1 MNTKIAFPAVLS
13 VIALLGLGSAGCAS
27 EAPVEGEG
35 ASSNALSTSANQH
48 TAYSFFVGKGLT
60 KIQSAAIV
68 GNLIQESGVSP
79 TIAQAGGP
87 GRGIA
92 QWSVGGRWDHT
103 PGDNLH
109 SFAASRGESATSL
122 DAQLEFIWFELENF
136 PQYGLAKLENAKT
149 LSTAVVAFQTDFE
162 VCGACNQSRRIQD
175 AQSVL
180 NAFGNEATPVDT
192 NDQSGPSNGG
202 TSGTSGTSNANNT
215 PAEEAGC
222 YSPTL
227 EREMPANACVQSQ
240 TDSVWYQCANGA
252 WVPRESVAAAC
263 NGEFPL

>member
-1 MNTKIAFPAVLS
+1 MNTKIVFPALLS
-13 VIALLGLGSAGCAS
+13 VIAMFGLGSAGCAS

-60 KIQSAAIV
+60 KIQSAAVV

-92 QWSVGGRWDHT
+92 QWSVGGRWDRT

-122 DAQLEFIWFELENF
+122 QAQLAFIWFELENF
-136 PQYGLAKLENAKT
+136 PQYGLERLQGAKT
-149 LSTAVVAFQTDFE
+149 LSAAVVAFQTDFE

-175 AQSVL
+175 AQTVL
-180 NAFGNEATPVDT
+180 NAFGNEATPVDAP
-192 NDQSGPSNGG
+192 DQGAPSNGG
-202 TSGTSGTSNANNT
+202 TTDTSDTDNT
-215 PAEEAGC
+215 TAEEAGC

-227 EREMPANACVQSQ
+227 GREMPANACVQSQ
-240 TDSVWYQCANGA
+240 TDSVWYQCSNGS
-252 WVPRESVAAAC
+252 WVPREDVAAAC
-263 NGEFPL
+263 NGEYPL

>member
-1 MNTKIAFPAVLS
+1 VNTKITFPALLS

-48 TAYSFFVGKGLT
+48 TAYSFFVGKGLSR
-60 KIQSAAIV
+60 IQSAAIV

-79 TIAQAGGP
+79 TIAQSGGP

-92 QWSVGGRWDHT
+92 QWSVGGRWDRT

-122 DAQLEFIWFELENF
+122 QAQLAFVWFELENF
-136 PQYGLAKLENAKT
+136 PQYGLERLQSAKT
-149 LSTAVVAFQTDFE
+149 LSTAVVVFQTDFE

-180 NAFGNEATPVDT
+180 NAFGSEATPVDAP
-192 NDQSGPSNGG
+192 DQSAPSNGN
-202 TSGTSGTSNANNT
+202 TSDPSNT
-215 PAEEAGC
+215 TAEEAGC

-227 EREMPANACVQSQ
+227 EKEMPANACVQSQ
-240 TDSVWYQCANGA
+240 TDSVWYQCSNGS
-252 WVPRESVAAAC
+252 WVPRETVAAAC